1 MPKYWYE
8 IRACKD
14 NEYQENICCH
24 KKPYF
29 MIYRYDKEMKDYKTF
44 IKNYTTQCYRRFGLD
59 IDKML
64 KMPIEDLTNEQKEMI
79 KWYNIFNPVEMS
91 VCTINKICY
100 YIEDTIKTYKSSLK
114 ERKIDYTQFKVKR
127 RCTQKH
133 RDELFALMQVYIK
146 ALKTHESDTE
156 ESADKI
162 VPRVD
167 FITEYFQRRAEEI
180 CPNADER
187 RNIILDLC
195 YGDNCIQSNK
205 EFCWMIVADI
215 ILAERE
221 EKHE

>member
-29 MIYRYDKEMKDYKTF
+29 MIYRYEKEMKDYKKF
-44 IKNYTTQCYRRFGLD
+44 VKDYDTQCYREFGISIEEL
-59 IDKML
+59 L
-64 KMPIEDLTNEQKEMI
+64 KTPADQLTDAQKDTI

-91 VCTINKICY
+91 PCTINKICY
-100 YIEDTIKTYKSSLK
+100 YIEDTIKAYKSSLK

-133 RDELFALMQVYIK
+133 RDELIALMQVYIT
-146 ALKTHESDTE
+146 ALKTHEN
-156 ESADKI
+156 ADADDANTTNPLI
-162 VPRVD
+162 SFV
-167 FITEYFQRRAEEI
+167 TNYFQDRAKEI
-180 CPNADER
+180 CPNDDER

-195 YGDNCIQSNK
+195 YGDNHVQSNK
-205 EFCWMIVADI
+205 EFCWMIVADL
-215 ILAERE
+215 ILQERGMKNE
-221 EKHE
+221 